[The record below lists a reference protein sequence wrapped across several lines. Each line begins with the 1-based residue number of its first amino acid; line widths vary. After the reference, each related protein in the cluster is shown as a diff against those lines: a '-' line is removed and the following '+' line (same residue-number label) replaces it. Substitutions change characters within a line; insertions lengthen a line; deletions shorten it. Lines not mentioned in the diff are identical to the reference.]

1 MRVGGLV
8 VGTAAAIAMGVV
20 GCTSVT
26 GGDGTPNAADA
37 QAYRTSM
44 TMSSSAA
51 AASSSARE
59 SQRQASATT
68 QAVHATCETLST
80 TSADAIDA
88 VNAYVDAYNTDGG
101 DIAGTEGPA
110 VDGLTQS
117 AQAVESSITPAI
129 PKDLA
134 EAFQAWVDGA
144 GATAKAI
151 TGKASAKQFNDLIDG
166 LNESR
171 TKALELCDK
180 TYR

>member
-129 PKDLA
+129 PTDLA